1 MFIYYKMLDL
11 NEASKKLYKFG
22 SDLVGNRVFDLYLK
36 YMGIKTLTSATL
48 VPVALLL
55 GKDAMENFLMDV
67 EQTGG
72 AILDDLPVL
81 DDPLVGNY
89 LKLAGLSTLEIT
101 TNTLVPLGV
110 LMLVYDLYMNRENQQ
125 GGSLKKF
132 VKRTYGN
139 RVIDLFAKYQGLK
152 TLTSATL
159 VPFALILGRDALE
172 SLLKDDQQ
180 LGGALIPANL
190 PLLDDPLLGNYL
202 KIAGLSTLQL
212 TPNTLVPLGVIAVLY
227 NLYLDN

>member
-1 MFIYYKMLDL
+1 MLDL
-11 NEASKKLYKFG
+11 SEASKKLYKFG

-67 EQTGG
+67 QQTGG

-89 LKLAGLSTLEIT
+89 LKLAGLSTLEISAG
-101 TNTLVPLGV
+101 TLVPLGV
-110 LMLVYDLYMNRENQQ
+110 LMLVYDLYMNQENQK

-132 VKRTYGN
+132 VKRAYGN
-139 RVIDLFAKYQGLK
+139 RVVELFAKY
-152 TLTSATL
+152 LTYYKFL
-159 VPFALILGRDALE
+159 
-172 SLLKDDQQ
+172 
-180 LGGALIPANL
+180 
-190 PLLDDPLLGNYL
+190 
-202 KIAGLSTLQL
+202 
-212 TPNTLVPLGVIAVLY
+212 
-227 NLYLDN
+227 

>member
-1 MFIYYKMLDL
+1 MLDL
-11 NEASKKLYKFG
+11 SDASKKLYKFG

-89 LKLAGLSTLEIT
+89 LKLAGLSTLEIST
-101 TNTLVPLGV
+101 STLVPLGV
-110 LMLVYDLYMNRENQQ
+110 LMLVYDLYMKQENQK

-132 VKRTYGN
+132 VKRAYGN
-139 RVIDLFAKYQGLK
+139 RVVDLFAKYQGLK

-180 LGGALIPANL
+180 IGGAMIPANL

-212 TPNTLVPLGVIAVLY
+212 TPNTLVPLGVVAVLY

>member
-1 MFIYYKMLDL
+1 MLDL

>member
-1 MFIYYKMLDL
+1 MLDL

-55 GKDAMENFLMDV
+55 GRDAMESFLMDV
-67 EQTGG
+67 EQSGG
-72 AILDDLPVL
+72 AMLDDLPVL

-89 LKLAGLSTLEIT
+89 LKLAGLSTLEIST
-101 TNTLVPLGV
+101 GTLVPLGV
-110 LMLVYDLYMNRENQQ
+110 LMLVYDLYMKHESQK

-132 VKRTYGN
+132 VKRAYGN

-159 VPFALILGRDALE
+159 VPFALLLGRDALE

-180 LGGALIPANL
+180 IGGAPALIPSNL

-202 KIAGLSTLQL
+202 KIAGLSVLQL
-212 TPNTLVPLGVIAVLY
+212 TPNTLVPLGVVAVLY

>member
-1 MFIYYKMLDL
+1 MLDL

-55 GKDAMENFLMDV
+55 GKDAMESFLMDV

-72 AILDDLPVL
+72 AVLDDLPVL

-110 LMLVYDLYMNRENQQ
+110 LMLVYDLYMNRENQK

-180 LGGALIPANL
+180 MGGALIPANL

>member
-1 MFIYYKMLDL
+1 MLDL
-11 NEASKKLYKFG
+11 SEASKKLYKFG

-67 EQTGG
+67 QQTGG

-89 LKLAGLSTLEIT
+89 LKLAGLSTLEISAG
-101 TNTLVPLGV
+101 TLVPLGV
-110 LMLVYDLYMNRENQQ
+110 LMLVYDLYMNQENQK

-132 VKRTYGN
+132 VKRAYGN
-139 RVIDLFAKYQGLK
+139 RVVDLFAKYQGLK

-180 LGGALIPANL
+180 IGGALIPANL
-190 PLLDDPLLGNYL
+190 PILDDPLLGNYL
-202 KIAGLSTLQL
+202 KIAGLSVLQL
-212 TPNTLVPLGVIAVLY
+212 TPNTLVPLGVVAVLY

>member
-1 MFIYYKMLDL
+1 MLDL

-22 SDLVGNRVFDLYLK
+22 SDLVGNRVFDLYIK
-36 YMGIKTLTSATL
+36 YMGIRTLTSATL

-55 GKDAMENFLMDV
+55 GKDAMEHFLKDV
-67 EQTGG
+67 EQSGG
-72 AILDDLPVL
+72 AMLDDLPIL
-81 DDPLVGNY
+81 DDPLIGNY
-89 LKLAGLSTLEIT
+89 LKLAGLSTLEISAT
-101 TNTLVPLGV
+101 TLVPLGV
-110 LMLVYDLYMNRENQQ
+110 VMLLYNLYTNKETQQ

-152 TLTSATL
+152 MLTSATL
-159 VPFALILGRDALE
+159 VPFALIMGKDFLE
-172 SLLKDDQQ
+172 SLLTDDEQM
-180 LGGALIPANL
+180 GGAVIPDNL

-202 KIAGLSTLQL
+202 KIAGLSTIQL
-212 TPNTLVPLGVIAVLY
+212 TPHTLVPLGIIAVLY

>member
-1 MFIYYKMLDL
+1 MLDL

-55 GKDAMENFLMDV
+55 GKDAMESFLMDV

-72 AILDDLPVL
+72 AMLDDLPVL

-110 LMLVYDLYMNRENQQ
+110 LMLVYDLYMNKENQK

-172 SLLKDDQQ
+172 ALLKDDQQ
-180 LGGALIPANL
+180 MGGAVIPANL